1 MMNWINEFYLMNKD
15 QRVLTFRMEKNEFDE
30 VTFKEVKE
38 EKGKDFIETPRPIGF
53 KDIQLWLAGRQAP
66 KHRAHIAELLRQCGC
81 YNLDGYL
88 RITHALTLN
97 DTFWVKPTDSTLKW
111 DQVSLYSNEFDETI
125 ARIAFEGG
133 MYGKQFSSTSPE
145 FGTDGA
151 YAKCWIRKG
160 SDILLLK
167 QGSDG
172 ARNTGLEP
180 YSEYYSS
187 QISKQICEG
196 IRGI

>member
-97 DTFWVKPTDSTLKW
+97 DTFWVKPMTRQSTL
-111 DQVSLYSNEFDETI
+111 
-125 ARIAFEGG
+125 
-133 MYGKQFSSTSPE
+133 
-145 FGTDGA
+145 
-151 YAKCWIRKG
+151 
-160 SDILLLK
+160 
-167 QGSDG
+167 
-172 ARNTGLEP
+172 
-180 YSEYYSS
+180 
-187 QISKQICEG
+187 
-196 IRGI
+196 

>member
-97 DTFWVKPTDSTLKW
+97 DTFWVKPTDSTLKDVCADKYSKSVW
-111 DQVSLYSNEFDETI
+111 RICNSKYRCYGSHLRHISRGLYDHSIQHT
-125 ARIAFEGG
+125 
-133 MYGKQFSSTSPE
+133 
-145 FGTDGA
+145 
-151 YAKCWIRKG
+151 
-160 SDILLLK
+160 
-167 QGSDG
+167 
-172 ARNTGLEP
+172 
-180 YSEYYSS
+180 
-187 QISKQICEG
+187 
-196 IRGI
+196 